1 MNYALLS
8 TVAADRLTQGDN
20 QRMEEVGAK
29 GVRLGKK
36 TPLLTWY
43 VHEVHGH
50 MYLRTSYNIRYNI

>member
-29 GVRLGKK
+29 GVRLGPKPGPMTYIK
-36 TPLLTWY
+36 
-43 VHEVHGH
+43 
-50 MYLRTSYNIRYNI
+50 LRRYQVVKCLATRQNYMV